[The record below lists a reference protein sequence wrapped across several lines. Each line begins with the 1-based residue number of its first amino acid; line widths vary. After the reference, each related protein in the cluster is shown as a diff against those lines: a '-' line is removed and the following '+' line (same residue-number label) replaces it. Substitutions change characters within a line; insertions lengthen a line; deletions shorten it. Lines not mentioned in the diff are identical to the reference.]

1 MHALHS
7 LCRLGLPR
15 MPIMWYVIVIGNKM
29 RRKRTEQGSSVHD
42 TTRCSVVMSWTVCS
56 IATSVICAGHT
67 SLFKSGFR
75 LVTSIGGN
83 YILCCT
89 IQDTSRDINSL
100 YYMYWVYAIVRK
112 RIRYNKR
119 YGDYVQCCTIED
131 TSRDINNLY
140 YMCKLYMPICQSLK
154 VDSLHQGVVS
164 TVLYNTRYF
173 RRHKQLVLF
182 VPLFESGLA
191 AWKGVVTT
199 TQSISREKLFPN

>member
-1 MHALHS
+1 MHYTAFVGLAYQECL
-7 LCRLGLPR
+7 LCDTWL
-15 MPIMWYVIVIGNKM
+15 
-29 RRKRTEQGSSVHD
+29 SSVI
-42 TTRCSVVMSWTVCS
+42 RCVGRELSKVVLYMTARDAQWWCHGQSVP

-119 YGDYVQCCTIED
+119 YCDYVQCCTIED

-140 YMCKLYMPICQSLK
+140 YMCKLYMPICQCLK

-199 TQSISREKLFPN
+199 TQGISREKLFPN

>member
-1 MHALHS
+1 MKDKYGNITAL
-7 LCRLGLPR
+7 L
-15 MPIMWYVIVIGNKM
+15 V
-29 RRKRTEQGSSVHD
+29 SSVYWFKCMHYTVFVGLAYQECLLCD
-42 TTRCSVVMSWTVCS
+42 TCHGQSVP

-191 AWKGVVTT
+191 A
-199 TQSISREKLFPN
+199 